1 MVYIS
6 SADSCGLPGRGWGCI
21 GRQGRAYRRGFS
33 AKRKRANPRGS
44 ALSLVRGC
52 FRSRVL
58 VGALLLYHNFGLLST
73 PFCGFSLLANC
84 RAAFLRPPRCA
95 PALGR
100 AGGGA
105 AAVPLLRLAG
115 SPPKKALDNVPGVV
129 YDWVVGSI
137 SLNANLAKY
146 REAKLI
152 TAFDKN
158 TLPCKSYTLCI
169 QTQMLQK
176 RKLCEIYDVSFLI
189 QYASTISIIY
199 KI

>member
-6 SADSCGLPGRGWGCI
+6 DADSCGLPGRGWGCI

-52 FRSRVL
+52 CRSRVL

-84 RAAFLRPPRCA
+84 RAASLCSPRCA

-100 AGGGA
+100 A
-105 AAVPLLRLAG
+105 VPLLPCAG
-115 SPPKKALDNVPGVV
+115 SLPKKALDNVPGVV

-146 REAKLI
+146 RGGK
-152 TAFDKN
+152 TR
-158 TLPCKSYTLCI
+158 CS
-169 QTQMLQK
+169 K
-176 RKLCEIYDVSFLI
+176 RRAGC
-189 QYASTISIIY
+189 
-199 KI
+199 

>member
-33 AKRKRANPRGS
+33 AKRKRANPHGS

-52 FRSRVL
+52 CRSRVL

-105 AAVPLLRLAG
+105 ATVPLLRLAG
-115 SPPKKALDNVPGVV
+115 SLPKKALDNVPGVV

-137 SLNANLAKY
+137 SLNVKIWRNIVILLNFRLAKC
-146 REAKLI
+146 EVAGS
-152 TAFDKN
+152 DKYCRGFFRA
-158 TLPCKSYTLCI
+158 PG
-169 QTQMLQK
+169 K
-176 RKLCEIYDVSFLI
+176 R
-189 QYASTISIIY
+189 
-199 KI
+199 